1 MSLQSEQLQ
10 NLVQNAGN
18 ASGKVAAGSGL
29 GTMIMDFF
37 GSNAAAIGAMC
48 TALSVS
54 FFIIFGL
61 VNIYMK
67 KRMDEAYYRA
77 KIKQEL
83 GIDKD
88 E

>member
-10 NLVQNAGN
+10 SLVQNAGS
-18 ASGKVAAGSGL
+18 ASGKVAVGSGF
-29 GTMIMDFF
+29 GTMLMDFF
-37 GSNAAAIGAMC
+37 GSNAAAIGAIC

-54 FFIIFGL
+54 FFIIFGI

-77 KIKQEL
+77 KIKEEL
-83 GIDKD
+83 GIKN